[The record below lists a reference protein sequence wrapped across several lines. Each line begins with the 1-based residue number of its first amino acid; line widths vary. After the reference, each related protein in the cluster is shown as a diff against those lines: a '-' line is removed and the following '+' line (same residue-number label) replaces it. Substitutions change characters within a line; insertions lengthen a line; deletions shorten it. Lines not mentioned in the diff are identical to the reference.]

1 MRWRLEHYF
10 HSIDIDSDR
19 EVPKSEEEEGEKP
32 KRMKCNTGGSKKE
45 EKEMTRKY
53 KGKNRI

>member
-1 MRWRLEHYF
+1 MNTTSTVLTLTLIERSQNLRK
-10 HSIDIDSDR
+10 R
-19 EVPKSEEEEGEKP
+19 RGKNP
-32 KRMKCNTGGSKKE
+32 KRMKCNKGGSKKE